1 MYERIRKTL
10 ANSFFTY
17 LKSRKIE
24 EKNPMLRKFL
34 LDQNNFERVP
44 LSSPFFKRF
53 FEVKRVEIPLFLG
66 AKTKI
71 RCFGKKKK
79 GINSIIEDERKRM
92 DKLTNRL
99 AWKRKSG
106 SSCCN
111 SATICPR
118 IIRLNR
124 DDSRQRLSLPRIT
137 APTRG
142 STRLSTLFTILKRR
156 RFFFF
161 FCTAA
166 YTTQSLLSP
175 RRTRREHNNAFNG
188 IQGKSFFLFS
198 VRQDFIEMKMLYVC
212 FKLREKR
219 DMLNN
224 RFVTSC
230 DTYNYEAIFNSLGK
244 TWQIDH
250 PILNNRI
257 KFCRNGNFFF
267 FLMFFFGCIG

>member
-1 MYERIRKTL
+1 MRILFLLIWKV
-10 ANSFFTY
+10 
-17 LKSRKIE
+17 E
-24 EKNPMLRKFL
+24 EKNFSRVNPMLRKFL

-71 RCFGKKKK
+71 RCFEKKK

-161 FCTAA
+161 CTLVRRNLSSPLVEQDVSIITLSMEYKESLSFCFLCAKISSKWKCFTFV
-166 YTTQSLLSP
+166 SSWE
-175 RRTRREHNNAFNG
+175 RRE
-188 IQGKSFFLFS
+188 IYWTIDLWQVVTRTITRQYLTRWGKLDRLIILFW
-198 VRQDFIEMKMLYVC
+198 I
-212 FKLREKR
+212 
-219 DMLNN
+219 
-224 RFVTSC
+224 
-230 DTYNYEAIFNSLGK
+230 
-244 TWQIDH
+244 
-250 PILNNRI
+250 
-257 KFCRNGNFFF
+257 
-267 FLMFFFGCIG
+267 IG